1 MCTCSPDWWM
11 KMRPPDKVQPDP
23 TPRRRAKLLRKGRA
37 KRISSG
43 QFPPGTMDHTFAV
56 IMAGGSG
63 TRLWPVSRKQHPKHL
78 LPLLGERTLFQGT
91 VDRLDG
97 LLPPDHILVV
107 TASDQA
113 QTLKKQA
120 PQIPAHNFLVEP
132 EPRGTA
138 AVVGLA
144 GIVVRDRDPEAVM
157 LVLPSDHSIRNRDLF
172 QLVMRSAVL
181 FARKDYL
188 VTLGIAPTF
197 PATGYGYIQR
207 GRPLDEDST
216 YPAYHVRKFKEKP
229 TAAQARRML
238 ADGDHSWNSGMF
250 IWRADRILDEFARQL
265 PDLKRALDR
274 ISSVWGTAQQRAVLD
289 SVWPGLKTVTIDYG
303 IMEHA
308 ERVAVLPA
316 GGLEWSDVGSWDSL
330 FDVLIPDEDGN
341 VVVNGHHVSMETH
354 DSLVYGGHEKLIV
367 TIGVDDLIIIDT
379 PDAML
384 VCRKDQ
390 AQQVRQV
397 ISQLKNSDRNHYL

>member
-1 MCTCSPDWWM
+1 M
-11 KMRPPDKVQPDP
+11 KNVTRLEVVSELKSG
-23 TPRRRAKLLRKGRA
+23 RRGNLLREGVVPEQKSEP
-37 KRISSG
+37 ISLM
-43 QFPPGTMDHTFAV
+43 TMDHTYAV

-63 TRLWPVSRKQHPKHL
+63 TRLWPVSRQKHPKHI

-91 VDRLDG
+91 VDRLEG
-97 LLPPDHILVV
+97 LLPTDRILVV
-107 TASDQA
+107 TAAGQA
-113 QTLKKQA
+113 RILKKQA
-120 PQIPAHNFLVEP
+120 PQIPEGNYLVEP

-144 GIVVRDRDPEAVM
+144 GMVLRDRDSEAVM
-157 LVLPSDHSIRNRDLF
+157 LVLPSDHFIRNRDLF
-172 QLVMRSAVL
+172 QLVMRAAVEI
-181 FARKDYL
+181 ARKDYL
-188 VTLGIAPTF
+188 VTLGITPTF

-207 GRPLDEDST
+207 GRPLLEESA

-229 TAAQARRML
+229 TAAQARSML
-238 ADGDHSWNSGMF
+238 SDGDHSWNSGMF
-250 IWRADRILDEFARQL
+250 VWRADRILDELTRQL
-265 PDLKRALDR
+265 PEMKRAVER
-274 ISSVWGTAQQRAVLD
+274 IGSAWGTVHQQDVFE

-330 FDVLIPDEDGN
+330 FDVLIPDVDGN
-341 VVVNGHHVSMETH
+341 VVVNSHFMSLDTH
-354 DSLVYGGHEKLIV
+354 NSLVYGAEGKLIV

-379 PDAML
+379 QDAML

-397 ISQLKNSDRNHYL
+397 ISKLKNSDRDHYL